1 MDFDDSHE
9 EAVYR
14 QQVRQWLAEQAPE
27 WALPVGRKETEA
39 QKMTR
44 ARGWQSL
51 KSAHGYVGITW
62 PVEVGGVGGN
72 PIEQV
77 IFSQEESRYNVFV
90 TPFQVG
96 MGMCVPTIYTYMPAE
111 QAMRYVRPAMR
122 GDEIWCQLFSEP
134 AAGSDLAGV
143 RTRAV
148 RQGDEWVV
156 NGQKVWTSYANHSD
170 FGLLLAR
177 TDSSVA
183 KHKGMTMFFI
193 DMRAPGVDVRPIRSM
208 TGHTD
213 FNEVF
218 LTDVRIADAQRLGEV
233 GAGWR
238 VALTTLMHERLAIG
252 KAADA
257 PGVDQLISLA
267 QEVCSDG
274 VPLLENAS
282 IREAIAQVYVNDA
295 GLEFLRMRA
304 QTALSKGQEPGPEA
318 SIGKLVMARTRQQ
331 VGALGMDLLEA
342 SGLDGENPKVSP
354 FQYYYL
360 FAPGLRIAGGTDEI
374 LRNIIAE
381 RVLGLPSDLRV
392 DRDVPFNEI
401 K

>member
-14 QQVRQWLAEQAPE
+14 QQVRQWLAEHAPD

-51 KSAHGYVGITW
+51 KSAAGYVGITW

-96 MGMCVPTIYTYMPAE
+96 MGMCVPTLYTYMPAE
-111 QAMRYVRPAMR
+111 LAQRFVRPAMR
-122 GDEIWCQLFSEP
+122 GEEIWCQLFSEP

-148 RQGDEWVV
+148 REGEEWVV

-193 DMRAPGVDVRPIRSM
+193 DMRSPGVEVRPIRSM

-218 LTDVRIADAQRLGEV
+218 LTDVRIADTQRLGEV

-257 PGVDQLISLA
+257 PGVEQLISLA
-267 QEVCSDG
+267 REISSDG
-274 VPLLENAS
+274 VPLLHNAS
-282 IREAIAQVYVNDA
+282 IREAISQVYVNDA

-342 SGLDGENPKVSP
+342 GGLDSENPKISA

-381 RVLGLPSDLRV
+381 RVLGLPPDLRV

>member
-14 QQVRQWLAEQAPE
+14 QQVRQWLAAQAPE
-27 WALPVGRKETEA
+27 WAQPVGRKETEA
-39 QKMTR
+39 QRMAR

-51 KSAHGYVGITW
+51 KSAYGYVGITW

-96 MGMCVPTIYTYMPAE
+96 MGMCVPTLYTYMPAE

-193 DMRAPGVDVRPIRSM
+193 DMRAPGVEVRPIRSM

-267 QEVCSDG
+267 QEVCNDG
-274 VPLLENAS
+274 VKLLENAS

-342 SGLDGENPKVSP
+342 GGLDSENPKVAP